1 MKERQKQM
9 GTLLRDKQVYEMYE
23 GILEELGDKAPY
35 VTREYFY
42 MRLEKMM
49 VSLGWRPLSRRTMQE
64 ILNHYKMG
72 GVSSEYQGVTHSFK
86 SLERRVEK
94 VLCMLARFA
103 QSYFQLPRHRVEK
116 RLLSPCEP
124 V

>member
-64 ILNHYKMG
+64 ILNH
-72 GVSSEYQGVTHSFK
+72 
-86 SLERRVEK
+86 
-94 VLCMLARFA
+94 
-103 QSYFQLPRHRVEK
+103 
-116 RLLSPCEP
+116 
-124 V
+124 